1 MTNTTIYQSIATRT
15 AGDIY
20 IGVVGPVRTGKSTF
34 IKRFME
40 TQVIPNIDNVYRKE
54 RARDELPQ
62 SGSGR
67 TVMTAEPKFVPEEA
81 VQIQLADGAAFSVR
95 LIDCVGYLVRGAI
108 GQTEDNAPRMV
119 TTPWFDHEIPMTEAA
134 EVGTRKVIAEHSTI
148 GVVVTT
154 DGTISEIPREDY
166 LDAEDRVIRELQE
179 LGKPFVVL
187 LNSAEPQSE
196 RAQAIS
202 RDIAS
207 RYGVNSMAVNCLELD
222 EADVAEIIKA
232 VLYEFPMQ
240 ELDLFLPPWVDALPA
255 EHPIKVEVY
264 AAIRDGTAEL
274 HHIREVEGV
283 VAALADS
290 ENISDAH
297 ITGIDLGTGI
307 AAAELL
313 LPRELFYRTLSEQSG
328 FEVGDDGDLMSL
340 LTNLAKVKQEYDK
353 VSGALHD
360 VRETGYGIV
369 VPSIEELK
377 LEEPEIM
384 KQGGRYGV
392 KLRASAPSIH
402 MIRADIETAVSPIV
416 GNEKQSEDMVNY
428 LLQEF
433 EGDTNKIWQSN
444 MFGRSFHELVSEDL
458 QNKLHR
464 MPEDARKKL
473 QETLTRIIN
482 EGSGGLICIIL

>member
-1 MTNTTIYQSIATRT
+1 MNTGIYQNIATRT

-40 TQVIPNIDNVYRKE
+40 TQVIPNIENVYRKE

-67 TVMTAEPKFVPEEA
+67 TIMTAEPKFVPEEA
-81 VQIQLADGAAFSVR
+81 VQIRLDGGATFSVR
-95 LIDCVGYLVRGAI
+95 LIDCVGYMVRGAI
-108 GQTEDNAPRMV
+108 GQFEDETPRMV
-119 TTPWFDHEIPMTEAA
+119 TTPWYDYEIPMAEAA

-148 GVVVTT
+148 GIVITT
-154 DGTISEIPREDY
+154 DGSVSDIPREDY
-166 LDAEDRVIRELQE
+166 LEAEERVIRELQE
-179 LGKPFVVL
+179 LGKPFIVL
-187 LNSAEPQSE
+187 LNAERPDSE
-196 RAQAIS
+196 RAQAIAG
-202 RDIAS
+202 DISA
-207 RYGVNSMAVNCLELD
+207 RYEVNCVPVNCLQLD
-222 EADVAEIIKA
+222 EEAVTEVLKA

-240 ELDLFLPPWVDALPA
+240 ELDLYLPPWVDALPPDHA
-255 EHPIKVEVY
+255 LKAGVY
-264 AAIRDGTAEL
+264 DAIRESTKRL
-274 HHIREVEGV
+274 RHIREVEGAV
-283 VAALADS
+283 RALGSCGSIS
-290 ENISDAH
+290 EARIRS
-297 ITGIDLGTGI
+297 IDLGTGV
-307 AAAELL
+307 AAAELR
-313 LPRELFYRTLSEQSG
+313 LPRELFYHTLSEQSG
-328 FEVGDDGDLMSL
+328 FAVTDDGDLMSL
-340 LTNLAKVKQEYDK
+340 LTRLATVKAEYDK
-353 VSGALHD
+353 VSGALRD
-360 VRETGYGIV
+360 VREKGYGIV
-369 VPSIEELK
+369 VPGIDELQ

-392 KLRASAPSIH
+392 RLKASAPSIH

-433 EGDTNKIWQSN
+433 EGDTGKIWQSN

-458 QNKLHR
+458 QTKLKR

>member
-1 MTNTTIYQSIATRT
+1 MNTSIYQNIATRT

-67 TVMTAEPKFVPEEA
+67 TIMTAEPKFVPEEA
-81 VQIQLADGAAFSVR
+81 AQIQLEGGGSCSVR
-95 LIDCVGYLVRGAI
+95 LIDCVGYMVKGAI
-108 GQTEDNAPRMV
+108 GSTEDDAPRMV
-119 TTPWFDHEIPMTEAA
+119 TTPWYDHEIPMTEAA
-134 EVGTRKVIAEHSTI
+134 EIGTRKVIAEHSTI
-148 GVVVTT
+148 GIVVTT
-154 DGTISEIPREDY
+154 DGSIADIPREDY
-166 LDAEDRVIRELQE
+166 LEAEERVIRELQE
-179 LGKPFVVL
+179 LGKPFIVL
-187 LNSAEPQSE
+187 LNSSNPSGDRAE
-196 RAQAIS
+196 AIA

-207 RYGVNSMAVNCLELD
+207 RYEVKCVPVNCLTLE
-222 EADVAEIIKA
+222 EEDVAAILKA

-240 ELDLFLPPWVDALPA
+240 ELDLYLPPWVDALPDG
-255 EHPIKVEVY
+255 HPIKAGLY
-264 AAIRDGTAEL
+264 QAIRESTAQL
-274 HHIREVEGV
+274 HHIREVEDMVG
-283 VAALADS
+283 ALGQS
-290 ENISDAH
+290 EHISEARV
-297 ITGIDLGTGI
+297 TALDLGTGV
-307 AAAELL
+307 AAATLG
-313 LPRELFYRTLSEQSG
+313 LPRELFYQTLSEQSG
-328 FEVGDDGDLMSL
+328 FSVSDDGDLMSL
-340 LTNLAKVKQEYDK
+340 LTRLSAVKAEYDK
-353 VSGALHD
+353 VAGALKD

-369 VPSIEELK
+369 VPGIDELT

-392 KLRASAPSIH
+392 RLKASAPSIH

-433 EGDTNKIWQSN
+433 EGDTSKIWQSN
-444 MFGRSFHELVSEDL
+444 IFGRSFHELVSEDL
-458 QNKLHR
+458 QTKLKR

-473 QETLTRIIN
+473 RETLERIIN